1 MNALYTPKRLHVG
14 IDVGSLNHSVA
25 ISDGKGRI
33 VREFEIPHTQKGFD
47 HFFAIL
53 DKESKQ
59 RDAAVSIAMEGYN
72 GWARPLDG
80 LILKHGYRLY
90 NVNNVKLARFK
101 EIFPGAAKTDAIDA
115 RKIVELFS
123 LQKHLPV
130 AKKVLQEIQA
140 SDNSNVQLKKLTRR
154 RKQLVEERMVITS
167 RMGADLQAEAP
178 DLKALPSSIDDL
190 WFLRFMTLRQD
201 IRLLAKVHQST
212 LEKIPRIRKKQIE
225 KITVWQAGAKFTD
238 AIAYVTEMFYD
249 DALRILEL
257 KQKIKDIEKQI
268 DSLIPS
274 SKIASTLITIPGFA
288 TVSAGTLAG
297 EISTLSRFENEGS
310 LALYLGMTNLDNSS
324 GKQKGSKRN
333 MATNRHAKKAM
344 INAVMQHSRNA
355 KESNIYLKKK
365 LSQGKRYQQAIRSL
379 GRHLVRVIWSMIEQ
393 GRKYEIREKE

>member
-1 MNALYTPKRLHVG
+1 MNALYTPNELQVG

-25 ISDGKGRI
+25 IGDGNGKI
-33 VREFEIPHTQKGFD
+33 IREFEISHTQKGFD
-47 HFFAIL
+47 EFFTIIA
-53 DKESKQ
+53 KESKQ
-59 RDAAVSIAMEGYN
+59 RDATASIAMEGYN

-80 LILKHGYRLY
+80 LILKQGYKLF

-123 LQKHLPV
+123 LQKHLPS
-130 AKKVLQEIQA
+130 AKKVLKEIQV
-140 SDNSNVQLKKLTRR
+140 SDDVNVQLKKLTRR
-154 RKQLVEERMVITS
+154 RNQLVEERMTITN

-178 DLKALPSSIDDL
+178 DLKVLASCVDDL

-201 IRLLAKVHQST
+201 IRLLTKMHKST
-212 LEKIPRIRKKQIE
+212 IEKIPRIRKKHID
-225 KITVWQAGAKFTD
+225 KITAWQTEASFTN
-238 AIAYVTEMFYD
+238 AIDYIASMFYD
-249 DALRILEL
+249 DAMRILEL

-268 DSLIPS
+268 DHLIPS
-274 SKIASTLITIPGFA
+274 SKIASTLVTIPGFA

-297 EISTLSRFENEGS
+297 EIGTLNRFESEGS

-344 INAVMQHSRNA
+344 INATMQHSRNA
-355 KESNIYLKKK
+355 EESSIYLKKK
-365 LSQGKRYQQAIRSL
+365 ISQGKKYQQAIRSL
-379 GRHLVRVIWSMIEQ
+379 GRHLVRVMWSMIQQE
-393 GRKYEIREKE
+393 RDYEIREK